1 MSRYGESSDFCDDS
15 GFRLRGSLRLIRRP
29 RRSAACAILLHIS
42 VMVVTGRSVWIEAG
56 ASSHPRGS
64 NRSSTLIRCTGA
76 AEAQACGE
84 HEAGKGLAL
93 GRWRGPARRTTRAV
107 DLRSK
112 SAASS
117 MAYESSCAFRRSRIP
132 SVLLQQWH
140 CHAARLNR
148 CESSPVCMR
157 SSRWRAYGAPPGV
170 HLRRHEVFSN
180 FGCLV
185 LVDNAGPEAVPH
197 V

>member
-1 MSRYGESSDFCDDS
+1 MRHAQHFREHLDMSRYGESSDFCDDS
-15 GFRLRGSLRLIRRP
+15 GFRLRGSFRLIRAASPVCGLRYPAAHPGDGRDRAFGLDRGRCVLPPEGVNSEQHSDQDARVQRRP
-29 RRSAACAILLHIS
+29 KPAGSMRR
-42 VMVVTGRSVWIEAG
+42 
-56 ASSHPRGS
+56 
-64 NRSSTLIRCTGA
+64 
-76 AEAQACGE
+76 
-84 HEAGKGLAL
+84 GKGLAL

-148 CESSPVCMR
+148 CESSPGCMR
-157 SSRWRAYGAPPGV
+157 SSRWRA
-170 HLRRHEVFSN
+170 
-180 FGCLV
+180 
-185 LVDNAGPEAVPH
+185 
-197 V
+197 